1 MTFSSAFC
9 ALVGKP
15 NVGKST
21 LLNRLVG
28 QKVAITSSK
37 PQTTRNRILGVLSGD
52 GYQMVFIDTPGIHKP
67 RHLLGKYMV
76 SLATAT
82 LTEVDVILFLVEA
95 TALPTAGDR
104 KIAAAVTHPG
114 TPTVLV
120 VNKIDRCRKHE
131 LLPVLDAYSG
141 LGNFEAVVP
150 VSALNGE
157 NVDRLLEVLRRRLQ
171 PGPQFYPDGTVTDQ
185 PEAFIVA
192 EVVREKVLQ
201 LTEDEVPHAVA
212 VQVEEVAR
220 RQGETVYIRANV
232 YVERPSQKGILI
244 GRGGRML
251 KEIGRLAREE
261 LQALLGSPI
270 YLELWIKVVKDW
282 RERGDRLRDFG
293 YRRPD

>member
-1 MTFSSAFC
+1 MTFRSAFC

-28 QKVAITSSK
+28 QKVAITSNR

-67 RHLLGKYMV
+67 RHRLGKYMV

-104 KIAAAVTHPG
+104 EVAGAVTRPG
-114 TPTVLV
+114 TPTILV

-131 LLPVLDAYSG
+131 LLPVLDGYSG

-150 VSALNGE
+150 VSALHGE
-157 NVDRLLEVLRRRLQ
+157 NVDQLLEVLRQRLQ

-185 PEAFIVA
+185 PETFIIA

-212 VQVEEVAR
+212 VQVEEVTR

-261 LQALLGSPI
+261 LQSLLGSPI

-282 RERGDRLRDFG
+282 REREDRLRDFG